1 MWRGII
7 FFSIMFAHTATHAG
21 FLAPMEFPKT
31 AADLS
36 FVDRMALNAAGY
48 EPYESEYDENGKCI
62 SGCAYVLPNIEEEIA
77 AMERRNAMVRQEL
90 MDDYGYTENED
101 GDLTPPDEYMPP
113 VSGPDAPDAPDIS
126 ETPFPDDTQ
135 TKKCAVHNPKFKNTN
150 LPSGSPLGYI
160 TCITSDYGVQRK
172 LSWNKTTKIHYG
184 IDLAVNTGTPIYAPA
199 NGTIETVFN
208 MNRTCGNGIIIKHP
222 SGYTTQYCH
231 LSKVSVSRG
240 ESVSAG
246 CLIGYT
252 GNTGLS
258 TGPHLHYAVKKDGHA
273 VDPKNFIE
281 PGHKMCH

>member
-7 FFSIMFAHTATHAG
+7 FFSIMFAHTAAHAG
-21 FLAPMEFPKT
+21 FLVPMGFPKT

-90 MDDYGYTENED
+90 VDDYGYTENED
-101 GDLTPPDEYMPP
+101 GDLIPPDEDMPWDD
-113 VSGPDAPDAPDIS
+113 GQGDLD
-126 ETPFPDDTQ
+126 TPFPIEYKQ
-135 TKKCAVHNPKFKNTN
+135 CAIQNTRFKNTN
-150 LPSGSPLGYI
+150 VPSGSPLGYI
-160 TCITSDYGVQRK
+160 TCVTSNYGVQRK
-172 LSWNKTTKIHYG
+172 LSWYKTTKIHYG
-184 IDLAVNTGTPIYAPA
+184 IDLAANTGTPIYAPA

-222 SGYTTQYCH
+222 SGYMTQYCH

-258 TGPHLHYAVKKDGHA
+258 TGPHLHYAVKKDGYA
-273 VDPKNFIE
+273 INPRNFIE
-281 PGHKMCH
+281 PGHRMCH

>member
-1 MWRGII
+1 MWGGAII
-7 FFSIMFAHTATHAG
+7 SFAMAMFTHTAVFAG
-21 FLAPMEFPKT
+21 FLAPMEFPKV

-36 FVDRMALNAAGY
+36 FVDRMALNVAGY
-48 EPYESEYDENGKCI
+48 EPYETEYDENGKCI

-90 MDDYGYTENED
+90 VDDYGYTENED
-101 GDLTPPDEYMPP
+101 GDLIPPEEDMPWDD
-113 VSGPDAPDAPDIS
+113 GQGDLD
-126 ETPFPDDTQ
+126 TPFPIEYKQ
-135 TKKCAVHNPKFKNTN
+135 CAIQNTRFKNTN
-150 LPSGSPLGYI
+150 VPSGSPLGYI

-172 LSWNKTTKIHYG
+172 LSWYKTTKIHYG
-184 IDLAVNTGTPIYAPA
+184 IDLAANTGTPIYAPA

-222 SGYTTQYCH
+222 SGYMTQYCH
-231 LSKVSVSRG
+231 LSKVAVSRG

-258 TGPHLHYAVKKDGHA
+258 TGPHLHYAVKKDGYA
-273 VDPKNFIE
+273 INPRNFIE

>member
-1 MWRGII
+1 MWGGAII
-7 FFSIMFAHTATHAG
+7 PFAMAMFTHTAVFAG
-21 FLAPMEFPKT
+21 FLAPMEFPKV
-31 AADLS
+31 AADLP

-62 SGCAYVLPNIEEEIA
+62 SGCAYALPNIEDEIA
-77 AMERRNAMVRQEL
+77 AIERRNAMVRQDL
-90 MDDYGYTENED
+90 VDDYGYSETED
-101 GDLTPPDEYMPP
+101 GDLIPPAEDMPWDD
-113 VSGPDAPDAPDIS
+113 GQGDLD
-126 ETPFPDDTQ
+126 TPFPTEYKQ
-135 TKKCAVHNPKFKNTN
+135 CAIQNTRFKNTN
-150 LPSGSPLGYI
+150 VPYGSPLGYI

-172 LSWNKTTKIHYG
+172 LSWYNKTKIHYG
-184 IDLAVNTGTPIYAPA
+184 IDLAANTGTPIYALA
-199 NGTIETVFN
+199 NGIVVTVFN

-231 LSKVSVSRG
+231 LSQVSVSRG

-258 TGPHLHYAVKKDGHA
+258 TGPHLHYAVKKDGYA
-273 VDPKNFIE
+273 VNPRNFIE

>member
-1 MWRGII
+1 MWGGAII
-7 FFSIMFAHTATHAG
+7 SFAIAMFTHTAVFAG
-21 FLAPMEFPKT
+21 FLVPMEFPKT

-36 FVDRMALNAAGY
+36 FVDRMALNVAGY

-90 MDDYGYTENED
+90 VDDYGYTETED
-101 GDLTPPDEYMPP
+101 GDLIPPEEDMPWDD
-113 VSGPDAPDAPDIS
+113 GDGDF
-126 ETPFPDDTQ
+126 ETPFPIEYKQ
-135 TKKCAVHNPKFKNTN
+135 CAVHNPKFKNTN
-150 LPSGSPLGYI
+150 VPSGSPLGYI
-160 TCITSDYGVQRK
+160 TCVTSNYGVQRK
-172 LSWNKTTKIHYG
+172 LSWYKTTKIHYG
-184 IDLAVNTGTPIYAPA
+184 IDLAANTGTPIYAPA

-222 SGYTTQYCH
+222 SGYMTQYCH

-240 ESVSAG
+240 ESVPAG

-258 TGPHLHYAVKKDGHA
+258 TGPHLHYAVKKDGYA
-273 VDPKNFIE
+273 INPRNFIE
-281 PGHKMCH
+281 PGHRMCH

>member
-7 FFSIMFAHTATHAG
+7 FFSIMFAHTAIHAG
-21 FLAPMEFPKT
+21 FLVPMEFPKT

-36 FVDRMALNAAGY
+36 FVDRMALNVAGY

-90 MDDYGYTENED
+90 VDDYGYTETED
-101 GDLTPPDEYMPP
+101 GDLIPPEEDMPLDD
-113 VSGPDAPDAPDIS
+113 GDGDF
-126 ETPFPDDTQ
+126 ETPFPIEYKQ
-135 TKKCAVHNPKFKNTN
+135 CAVNNPKFKNTN
-150 LPSGSPLGYI
+150 VPSGSPLGYI
-160 TCITSDYGVQRK
+160 TCVTSNYGVQRK
-172 LSWNKTTKIHYG
+172 LPWYKTTKIHYG
-184 IDLAVNTGTPIYAPA
+184 IDLAANTGTPIYAPA
-199 NGTIETVFN
+199 NGTVVTVFN

-222 SGYTTQYCH
+222 SGYMTQYCH

-240 ESVSAG
+240 GSVPAG

-258 TGPHLHYAVKKDGHA
+258 TGPHLHYAVKKDGYA
-273 VDPKNFIE
+273 INPRNFIE

>member
-7 FFSIMFAHTATHAG
+7 FFSIIFAHTAAHAG
-21 FLAPMEFPKT
+21 FIAPMEFPKT

-36 FVDRMALNAAGY
+36 FVDRMVLNAAGY
-48 EPYESEYDENGKCI
+48 EPYESEYDKNGKCI
-62 SGCAYVLPNIEEEIA
+62 SGCAYALPNIEDEIA
-77 AMERRNAMVRQEL
+77 AMERRNAMVRQNL
-90 MDDYGYTENED
+90 VDDYGYAENED
-101 GDLTPPDEYMPP
+101 GDLIPPAEDVPWDD
-113 VSGPDAPDAPDIS
+113 GQGDLD
-126 ETPFPDDTQ
+126 TPFPIEYKQ
-135 TKKCAVHNPKFKNTN
+135 CAIQNPKFKNTN

-184 IDLAVNTGTPIYAPA
+184 IDLAANTGTPIYAPA
-199 NGTIETVFN
+199 NGTVETVFD
-208 MNRTCGNGIIIKHP
+208 MNKTCGNGIIIKHP

-231 LSKVSVSRG
+231 LSQVSVSRG

-258 TGPHLHYAVKKDGHA
+258 TGPHLHYAVKKDGYA
-273 VDPKNFIE
+273 VNPRNFIE